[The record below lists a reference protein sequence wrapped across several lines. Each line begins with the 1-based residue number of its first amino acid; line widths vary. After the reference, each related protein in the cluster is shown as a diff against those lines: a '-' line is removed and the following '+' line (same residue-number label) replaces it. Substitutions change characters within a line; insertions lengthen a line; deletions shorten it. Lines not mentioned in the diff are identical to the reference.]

1 MVPATNGI
9 MRQPMPPERWGDEN
23 DRQNGPSADDLP
35 VGTHASFEQILAR
48 ELAKQA
54 RAGDDAASARARE
67 KKPFLRKGAR
77 GWWMEN
83 PGARQK
89 MQKHVLTSA
98 DEGHQAHELRRHDG
112 PSSGASNS
120 RKETHPEQR
129 RARRENAED
138 QRSNSSV
145 ETLGMSGIRRDF
157 KARIEREADELAD
170 FEALERELAAE
181 KESFLREQ
189 QIESDM
195 NEHTDAV
202 RGDAMLEWSTRL
214 TDSADD
220 LDGSVRMGLGD
231 GDLGKGIDRAF
242 EDEDHISDVLESYKV
257 NGERDNHKS

>member
-54 RAGDDAASARARE
+54 RAGDEEASARARE

-98 DEGHQAHELRRHDG
+98 DEG
-112 PSSGASNS
+112 
-120 RKETHPEQR
+120 
-129 RARRENAED
+129 
-138 QRSNSSV
+138 
-145 ETLGMSGIRRDF
+145 
-157 KARIEREADELAD
+157 
-170 FEALERELAAE
+170 
-181 KESFLREQ
+181 
-189 QIESDM
+189 
-195 NEHTDAV
+195 
-202 RGDAMLEWSTRL
+202 
-214 TDSADD
+214 
-220 LDGSVRMGLGD
+220 
-231 GDLGKGIDRAF
+231 KGFDRAF
-242 EDEDHISDVLESYKV
+242 EDEDHISDVLESYEV
-257 NGERDNHKS
+257 NGERDNHNINSSKSY